1 MGEKSRMKIVK
12 IPYQITANGVY
23 RCVKYLAN
31 VTFYADENGW
41 CCESEDL
48 KMLFISLNSKM
59 DF

>member
-1 MGEKSRMKIVK
+1 MKIVK